1 MVKQPSISNN
11 LCLLDHSVEVNAIPA
26 QVTLQNQQ
34 AISMA
39 TTTAEQLDD
48 KVSRRKL
55 IGDVPSI
62 LGAFEAAWAPRWKK
76 HDEVPSEEWQAA
88 RNFLKAA
95 LPSRQTSFPPL
106 TPELWRKTINRKR
119 QGAAR
124 GPDRVSKQDLL
135 NIPPAI
141 LGQLLQLIREVE
153 QGQPWPSQVT
163 AGIVAALAKTPTA
176 KTTKQFRPTCIFS
189 LTYRGHQ

>member
-1 MVKQPSISNN
+1 
-11 LCLLDHSVEVNAIPA
+11 
-26 QVTLQNQQ
+26 
-34 AISMA
+34 MA

-76 HDEVPSEEWQAA
+76 HDEVPSEEWQTT
-88 RNFLKAA
+88 RDFLKAA

-106 TPELWRKTINRKR
+106 TPELWLKTINRKR
-119 QGAAR
+119 KGAAI

-135 NIPPAI
+135 NMPPAI
-141 LGQLLQLIREVE
+141 LGQLLQLIRAIPSHRRYRSRL
-153 QGQPWPSQVT
+153 GQRL
-163 AGIVAALAKTPTA
+163 G
-176 KTTKQFRPTCIFS
+176 FS
-189 LTYRGHQ
+189 LISREDSREISETRIVPHTTVHRACVWMFRRNGRIHHKSCKMFQYPPKKCSPRHCQPCRDSG